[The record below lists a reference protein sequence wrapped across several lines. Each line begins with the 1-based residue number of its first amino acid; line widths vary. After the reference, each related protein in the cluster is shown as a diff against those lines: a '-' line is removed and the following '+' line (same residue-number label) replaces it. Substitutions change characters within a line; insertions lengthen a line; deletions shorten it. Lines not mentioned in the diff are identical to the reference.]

1 MLLSRGEVEIFVTR
15 FFHCS
20 IGKLVVIF
28 QTMIVTQLL
37 IETVKKS
44 NVLIKEVV
52 WCKISASSWE
62 NDTKQSKKSMPSVV
76 DNGARYRHKANQK
89 RLDEPNQALLSLVSL
104 LVTKKTRTSERKVG
118 TSGDLE

>member
-1 MLLSRGEVEIFVTR
+1 MLLSRGEVEVFVTR
-15 FFHCS
+15 FLHCS

-52 WCKISASSWE
+52 WRKISASSWE
-62 NDTKQSKKSMPSVV
+62 NDLKQKKKSMPSVV
-76 DNGARYRHKANQK
+76 DDSALYRHKANEK
-89 RLDEPNQALLSLVSL
+89 R
-104 LVTKKTRTSERKVG
+104 
-118 TSGDLE
+118 